1 MRPGA
6 ALLSMLLLVTGS
18 AAAQNLEPV
27 GSGRVSARLLRALVE
42 DSASPAIGNP
52 RGRDIIVE
60 FLDYR
65 CPYCRALAPDLR
77 RLVAEDR
84 EARLIVKEWPLFG
97 GVSIYAARVALASA
111 WQGKFD
117 AVHAALLAARGPL
130 DRDGVR
136 QAAEGAGLDLARLDR
151 EMASRGAELDGAL
164 GRVEA
169 QAGRLRLKGT
179 PGLVIGGR
187 VISGAL
193 SFDDLKSLI
202 AQGRAPL
209 PDETPAAGQ
218 AR

>member
-1 MRPGA
+1 MRLSA
-6 ALLSMLLLVTGS
+6 ALLSMLLLMTGS
-18 AAAQNLEPV
+18 AAAQDLEPV

-42 DSASPAIGNP
+42 DRTSPAIGNP

-65 CPYCRALAPDLR
+65 CPYCRALAADLR

-117 AVHAALLAARGPL
+117 AVHAALLAVRGPL
-130 DRDGVR
+130 DRDSVR
-136 QAAEGAGLDLARLDR
+136 QAAEAAGIDLARLDR
-151 EMASRGAELDGAL
+151 DMASRAAELDRAL
-164 GRVEA
+164 GGVAA
-169 QAGRLRLKGT
+169 QASRLRLKGT

-193 SFDDLKSLI
+193 SLDDLKSLV
-202 AQGRAPL
+202 AQARAPSL
-209 PDETPAAGQ
+209 GETPPAGE